1 MIYNMSNPAN
11 KFEET
16 WVLNESP
23 DWWAFINLFS
33 TSGLSASKEIKFTS
47 NGTEFSKIEA
57 DWT

>member
-1 MIYNMSNPAN
+1 MSNPAN